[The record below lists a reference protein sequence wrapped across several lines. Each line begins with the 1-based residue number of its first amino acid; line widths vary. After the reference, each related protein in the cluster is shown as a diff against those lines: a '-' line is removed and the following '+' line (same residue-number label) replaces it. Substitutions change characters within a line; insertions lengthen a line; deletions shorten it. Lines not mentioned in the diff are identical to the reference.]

1 MAKNLKDMTRQEV
14 HSYFKFKD
22 YRGEQLK
29 VVMAALDYGIDVS
42 YLRLFDDTGI
52 PAEVMENMFTA
63 MKEDYGVEAA
73 AFLSAVSQPENG
85 CIFLEA
91 LKSGVP
97 LHELKES
104 WEEGMLPVELREK
117 ILPLMRGRE
126 AIPEK
131 IGEKMAFISEAVRE
145 LKEDFSKQNSFLEEL
160 RKVME
165 ENPDLFSAQGKDK
178 EADTEADADPCYLE
192 LEEQFQQARQ
202 DAERLLEEREETCR
216 RIRELETENKN
227 LHEELLVQRSYTEGL
242 KEKQKAWEGRDA
254 QERQQISNSP
264 EMENRQAVKRSRRQE
279 VRGKG
284 TQTRK
289 QKGFSASF
297 RFPFIRKKPDLLAK
311 LAGELDA
318 GQIAEIRLGIEDGLT
333 ESQLILLADRAMD
346 AEKIREMRMT
356 MKILNERGQSV

>member
-1 MAKNLKDMTRQEV
+1 MAKDLKDMTRQEV

-52 PAEVMENMFTA
+52 PAEVMANMFTA

-97 LHELKES
+97 LHELKEI
-104 WEEGMLPVELREK
+104 WEVGMLPVELREK

-145 LKEDFSKQNSFLEEL
+145 LKENFSKQNSFLEEL

-165 ENPDLFSAQGKDK
+165 ENPDLFSAQGKDG
-178 EADTEADADPCYLE
+178 ETDADADSCYLE
-192 LEEQFQQARQ
+192 LEEQFRQARQ
-202 DAERLLEEREETCR
+202 DAERLLEEREETGR

-227 LHEELLVQRSYTEGL
+227 LHDELLVQRSYAEGL
-242 KEKQKAWEGRDA
+242 KEKQAAWEGRDA
-254 QERQQISNSP
+254 QERQRAGNSP
-264 EMENRQAVKRSRRQE
+264 EMETRQE
-279 VRGKG
+279 VKRNRKQEHRGKG
-284 TQTRK
+284 TQTGK

-297 RFPFIRKKPDLLAK
+297 RFPFIPKKPDLLAK

-333 ESQLILLADRAMD
+333 EGQLILLADRAMD

>member
-1 MAKNLKDMTRQEV
+1 MAKDLKDMTRKEV

-52 PAEVMENMFTA
+52 PAEVMANMFTA

-85 CIFLEA
+85 CILLEA
-91 LKSGVP
+91 LKLGVP
-97 LHELKES
+97 LHELKEI
-104 WEEGMLPVELREK
+104 WKEGMFPIELREE

-131 IGEKMAFISEAVRE
+131 IEEKMAFISEAVRE
-145 LKEDFSKQNSFLEEL
+145 LKENFSKQNSFLEDL

-165 ENPDLFSAQGKDK
+165 ENPDLFSAQGKDR

-192 LEEQFQQARQ
+192 LEEQFRQARQ
-202 DAERLLEEREETCR
+202 DAERLLEEREETVR

-227 LHEELLVQRSYTEGL
+227 LHEELLVQRSYAEGL
-242 KEKQKAWEGRDA
+242 KEKQAAWE
-254 QERQQISNSP
+254 RQRIGNSP
-264 EMENRQAVKRSRRQE
+264 EMGNRQAVKRSRGQE
-279 VRGKG
+279 GRGKG
-284 TQTRK
+284 AETGK

-297 RFPFIRKKPDLLAK
+297 RFPFICKKPDLLAK

-356 MKILNERGQSV
+356 MKILNERGQNV

>member
-1 MAKNLKDMTRQEV
+1 MAKDLKDMTRQEV

-85 CIFLEA
+85 CILLEA

-97 LHELKES
+97 LHELKEI

-145 LKEDFSKQNSFLEEL
+145 LKEDFSRQNSFLEDL

-165 ENPDLFSAQGKDK
+165 ENPDLFSAQGKDG
-178 EADTEADADPCYLE
+178 EADTEADDSCYLE
-192 LEEQFQQARQ
+192 LEEQFRQARQ
-202 DAERLLEEREETCR
+202 DAERLLEEREETGR

-227 LHEELLVQRSYTEGL
+227 LHEELLVQRSYAEGL
-242 KEKQKAWEGRDA
+242 KEKQAAWEGRDA
-254 QERQQISNSP
+254 RERQRTGNSP
-264 EMENRQAVKRSRRQE
+264 EMGNRQAVKRSWKQE
-279 VRGKG
+279 GRGKG
-284 TQTRK
+284 TQIGK
-289 QKGFSASF
+289 QKGFSASLS
-297 RFPFIRKKPDLLAK
+297 FPFIQKKPDLLAK

-318 GQIAEIRLGIEDGLT
+318 GQIAEVRLGIEDGLT
-333 ESQLILLADRAMD
+333 ERQLILLADRAMD

-356 MKILNERGQSV
+356 MKILNERGQGI

>member
-1 MAKNLKDMTRQEV
+1 MAKDLKDMTRQEV

-52 PAEVMENMFTA
+52 PAEVMANMFTA

-73 AFLSAVSQPENG
+73 AFLSAVSQLENG

-97 LHELKES
+97 LHELKEV

-145 LKEDFSKQNSFLEEL
+145 LKEDFSKQNSFLEDL

-165 ENPDLFSAQGKDK
+165 ENPDLFSAQEKNG
-178 EADTEADADPCYLE
+178 EADTEADPCYLE
-192 LEEQFQQARQ
+192 LEEQFRQARQ
-202 DAERLLEEREETCR
+202 DAERLLEEREKTGR
-216 RIRELETENKN
+216 RIRKLETENKN

-242 KEKQKAWEGRDA
+242 KEKQAAWEGRDA
-254 QERQQISNSP
+254 QERERQRIGNSS
-264 EMENRQAVKRSRRQE
+264 EMGTHLSAQGFRPSRE
-279 VRGKG
+279 V
-284 TQTRK
+284 
-289 QKGFSASF
+289 
-297 RFPFIRKKPDLLAK
+297 
-311 LAGELDA
+311 
-318 GQIAEIRLGIEDGLT
+318 
-333 ESQLILLADRAMD
+333 
-346 AEKIREMRMT
+346 MR
-356 MKILNERGQSV
+356 IGRRC

>member
-1 MAKNLKDMTRQEV
+1 MAKDLKDMTRQEV

-52 PAEVMENMFTA
+52 PAEVMANMFTA

-85 CIFLEA
+85 CILLEA

-97 LHELKES
+97 LHELKEI

-145 LKEDFSKQNSFLEEL
+145 LKEDFSRQNSFLEDL

-165 ENPDLFSAQGKDK
+165 ENPDLFSAQGKDG
-178 EADTEADADPCYLE
+178 EADTEADDSCYLE
-192 LEEQFQQARQ
+192 LEEQFRQARQ
-202 DAERLLEEREETCR
+202 DAERLLEEREETGR

-227 LHEELLVQRSYTEGL
+227 LHEELLVQRSYAEGL
-242 KEKQKAWEGRDA
+242 KEKQAAWEGRDA

-264 EMENRQAVKRSRRQE
+264 EMENRRAVKRSRKQE
-279 VRGKG
+279 VRAKG
-284 TQTRK
+284 TQTGK
-289 QKGFSASF
+289 QKGFSASLS
-297 RFPFIRKKPDLLAK
+297 FPFIQKKPDLLAK
-311 LAGELDA
+311 LAGELEA

-333 ESQLILLADRAMD
+333 EGQLILLADRAMD
-346 AEKIREMRMT
+346 AEKIRELRMT
-356 MKILNERGQSV
+356 MKILNERGHGV